1 MQWNNLLF
9 ANTPFT
15 IWFSYQHELWK
26 YFHENPRRIVFKC
39 PTAASQRP
47 CPNVHKHKKAS
58 EFNVSLTN
66 KCKGL
71 DYISLKICGIY
82 VETCPHLHP
91 VFFILDRW
99 TIYLGTQFRA
109 APIPY
114 GVACTLVRSRRGV
127 TYDLWWINIW
137 ILLSLWFLEINNV
150 VSLLSTG
157 CGSYWNSSH
166 WWCLHHLCSIRHE
179 DVAKRMNIRMDVVIQ
194 TRAPLTAAWQPSQCE
209 VHTEISAEITGSFEK
224 LLIR

>member
-9 ANTPFT
+9 ANTNTPFT

-109 APIPY
+109 APTLWCGLY
-114 GVACTLVRSRRGV
+114 FGQVQAGNYLWLMMDKYFDTALTLV
-127 TYDLWWINIW
+127 
-137 ILLSLWFLEINNV
+137 
-150 VSLLSTG
+150 
-157 CGSYWNSSH
+157 
-166 WWCLHHLCSIRHE
+166 
-179 DVAKRMNIRMDVVIQ
+179 
-194 TRAPLTAAWQPSQCE
+194 SQN
-209 VHTEISAEITGSFEK
+209 K
-224 LLIR
+224 